1 MDAKELGR
9 KGEAL
14 ARRYYEKNGYTV
26 LEMNYRTR
34 MGEVD
39 VIAQKGGLYV
49 FCEDV
54 YKRQRIDSQLGM
66 YAMLEHAWPAA
77 TQPGSPAEKKPAVP
91 GARKTKRKERPQ
103 KKKKAG
109 MLGVLSALWRR

>member
-49 FCEDV
+49 FCEV
-54 YKRQRIDSQLGM
+54 K
-66 YAMLEHAWPAA
+66 
-77 TQPGSPAEKKPAVP
+77 
-91 GARKTKRKERPQ
+91 ARSGGRMPL
-103 KKKKAG
+103 A
-109 MLGVLSALWRR
+109 RR

>member
-49 FCEDV
+49 FCEV
-54 YKRQRIDSQLGM
+54 KARSGGPYAPREEVTAAKRRRVMLAAQHNVAVQLGR
-66 YAMLEHAWPAA
+66 E
-77 TQPGSPAEKKPAVP
+77 AEMRFDVAEVIWQE
-91 GARKTKRKERPQ
+91 GNFLFRCIENAF
-103 KKKKAG
+103 
-109 MLGVLSALWRR
+109 SF

>member
-34 MGEVD
+34 MGAVSYTH
-39 VIAQKGGLYV
+39 L
-49 FCEDV
+49 DV
-54 YKRQRIDSQLGM
+54 YKRQVI
-66 YAMLEHAWPAA
+66 Y
-77 TQPGSPAEKKPAVP
+77 
-91 GARKTKRKERPQ
+91 
-103 KKKKAG
+103 
-109 MLGVLSALWRR
+109 

>member
-49 FCEDV
+49 FCEV
-54 YKRQRIDSQLGM
+54 KARSHCPYSQIYAYTSPKIRRVKLAAQHYLAVQLGR
-66 YAMLEHAWPAA
+66 E
-77 TQPGSPAEKKPAVP
+77 AEMRFDVAEVIWQE
-91 GARKTKRKERPQ
+91 GNFLFRCIENAF
-103 KKKKAG
+103 
-109 MLGVLSALWRR
+109 SF

>member
-39 VIAQKGGLYV
+39 VIAQKGGPYAPREAVTAAKRRRVMLAAQHYV
-49 FCEDV
+49 AV
-54 YKRQRIDSQLGM
+54 QLGR
-66 YAMLEHAWPAA
+66 E
-77 TQPGSPAEKKPAVP
+77 AEMRFDVAEVIWQE
-91 GARKTKRKERPQ
+91 GNFLFRCIENAF
-103 KKKKAG
+103 
-109 MLGVLSALWRR
+109 SF